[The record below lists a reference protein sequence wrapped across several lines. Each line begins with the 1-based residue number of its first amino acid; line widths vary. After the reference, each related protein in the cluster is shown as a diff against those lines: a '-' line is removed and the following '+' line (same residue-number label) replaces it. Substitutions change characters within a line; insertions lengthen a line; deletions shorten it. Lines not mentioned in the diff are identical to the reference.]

1 MKHQLP
7 DLDYLKSMMVF
18 SNPFKNPKVARLDK
32 AQTLWDLRNIAR
44 RRTPK
49 GPFEYTFGAAENEVG
64 LQRAYDAFRDVEFH
78 PSILHDVSLVDTGWD
93 VLGKRV
99 EFPVGI
105 APTGF
110 TRLMHAAGEKAGAR
124 AAANYGVPFALSTLG
139 TTGPEDVRAASPSGR
154 LWFQL
159 YMMKE
164 RSRSY
169 DLVERAKAQGFD
181 TLLVTVDT
189 PVAGAR
195 HRDKRNGMS
204 FPPALT
210 LQTILNAAPKPEW
223 WFNFLTTEP
232 LEFAAVRNWNGTVGE
247 LLDSMFDPT
256 ITYDDLAEIRDLWGG
271 KVVVKGVQNVED
283 AKKLADFGVDGI
295 QLSNHGGRQLDR
307 APVPFRL
314 LPEVAKEVGRD
325 VELHVDTGIMSG
337 ADVVAAVAHGARYTQ
352 VGRGYLYG
360 LMAGG
365 EMGVNRMLS
374 ILTGEVAR
382 VMRLLGVASLEE
394 LEPKHVTMLDE
405 LRPRV
410 ADEIDAARAEAYQ
423 K

>member
-7 DLDYLKSMMVF
+7 DLDYLKSVMKF
-18 SNPFKNPKVARLDK
+18 ENPFKNPTDARLEK
-32 AQTLWDLRNIAR
+32 AQTLWDLRKIAK

-49 GPFEYTFGAAENEVG
+49 GPYEYTFGAAENEVG
-64 LQRAYDAFRDVEFH
+64 LQRAYEGFKDVEFH
-78 PSILHDVSLVDTGWD
+78 PSILHDVSHVDTGWD
-93 VLGKRV
+93 VLGERV
-99 EFPVGI
+99 AYPVGI

-110 TRLMHAAGEKAGAR
+110 TRLMHAAGERAGA
-124 AAANYGVPFALSTLG
+124 AAAEQFGVPFALSTLG
-139 TTGPEDVRAASPSGR
+139 TTSPEEVRAAAPHGR

-164 RSRSY
+164 RYRSY

-181 TLLVTVDT
+181 ALLVTVDT

-204 FPPALT
+204 FPPQLT
-210 LQTILNAAPKPEW
+210 LKTMIDAAPRPEW

-232 LEFAAVRNWNGTVGE
+232 LEFAAIRNWNGTVGE
-247 LLDSMFDPT
+247 LLDTMFDPT
-256 ITYDDLAEIRDLWGG
+256 ITFDDLAEIRDLWGG
-271 KVVVKGVQNVED
+271 KLVVKGVQNIED
-283 AKKLADFGVDGI
+283 ARKLVDFGVDGI

-314 LPEVAKEVGRD
+314 LPNVVREVGRD
-325 VELHVDTGIMSG
+325 VEIHVDTGIMSG
-337 ADVVAAVAHGARYTQ
+337 ADVVACIAQGARYTQ

-365 EMGVNRMLS
+365 RKGVDRMLTIITS
-374 ILTGEVAR
+374 EITR
-382 VMRLLGVASLEE
+382 VMKLLGVSSLEE
-394 LEPKHVTMLDE
+394 LEPKHVTQLDA
-405 LRPRV
+405 LRPRLT
-410 ADEIDAARAEAYQ
+410 DEVDEERNAVGI
-423 K
+423 